1 MAMIHNNASLLTLAP
16 AMLVTGDPLAETLQ
30 MLLMQLQN
38 TIDEMSCITAG
49 IGALI
54 SELQK
59 VPDTLAVVG
68 LTLAEISAIVAKISP
83 AAIMG
88 LKSAF
93 PVIFGLLGSPQFAV
107 IAGVGIAATVVVLGG
122 YRIIKNVVGVGVK
135 PAGEAEE
142 EEERD
147 LDLEFGVTQL
157 PDEIDEPVSVAAAPV
172 VSPQRAIMPPP
183 SQLESEL
190 NALNIQ
196 GDADKEKERRKTK
209 RRDSEQSVKAVKSEK
224 SLKSVSSDRSDKD
237 RSHKERERRGSSSKS
252 DKSERRE
259 RSEKRERS
267 DRSEKGEKR
276 ERSRHPR
283 SDRSD
288 GSERGDRS
296 EKGEKSEKSE
306 RSDKK
311 KKEKELIINPG
322 KFSLVRRVTA
332 PASPL
337 EPSRPSLSK
346 RTMTTMG
353 SGSKSEEKL
362 KTPKKKLLAA
372 LFDGRS

>member
-1 MAMIHNNASLLTLAP
+1 MAMMHNNASLLTLAP
-16 AMLVTGDPLAETLQ
+16 AMLVAGDPLAETLQ

-107 IAGVGIAATVVVLGG
+107 VAGVGIAATVVVLGG
-122 YRIIKNVVGVGVK
+122 YRIIKNVVG
-135 PAGEAEE
+135 AGPKDPD

-147 LDLEFGVTQL
+147 LDLEFGVTTL
-157 PDEIDEPVSVAAAPV
+157 PDDIEEPVAAPV
-172 VSPQRAIMPPP
+172 VAASPPKAIMPPP
-183 SQLESEL
+183 APLEVQL

-196 GDADKEKERRKTK
+196 GDAEKEKERRKTK
-209 RRDSEQSVKAVKSEK
+209 RRDSEKSVKAVKSEK

-237 RSHKERERRGSSSKS
+237 RSHRPSAERRESRKHDKSEKRERGEKVEKRDKSDRHDRSDSSKRSDKGERSDKSEKGDKSERSKS
-252 DKSERRE
+252 DKS
-259 RSEKRERS
+259 
-267 DRSEKGEKR
+267 
-276 ERSRHPR
+276 
-283 SDRSD
+283 
-288 GSERGDRS
+288 
-296 EKGEKSEKSE
+296 KSEK
-306 RSDKK
+306 KK
-311 KKEKELIINPG
+311 DLTINPG
-322 KFSLVRRVTA
+322 KFSLTRRATA
-332 PASPL
+332 PASPM

-346 RTMTTMG
+346 RTMTIIG
-353 SGSKSEEKL
+353 SASKSEEKL
-362 KTPKKKLLAA
+362 KAPKKKLLAG